1 MKHIPINRLLRYLER
16 ESSLPRFTVAQKL
29 DLLRCIGTL
38 KRCQRQREKM
48 HKDLREYFEPQISSY
63 DLSVHEQYQT
73 CMTILSQ
80 GLQDRFGAVEKIL
93 TSRSRK
99 AVLGLFHSHVHT
111 RL

>member
-29 DLLRCIGTL
+29 DLLRCIATL
-38 KRCQRQREKM
+38 RRCHRQREKM
-48 HKDLREYFEPQISSY
+48 RKDLREYFEPQISSY

-73 CMTILSQ
+73 CMTILTQ
-80 GLQDRFGAVEKIL
+80 GLQDRFGTVEKIL